1 MHIIVVQ
8 GVLIVVQGVRH
19 PGLVELRRKDVVWQR
34 GVPARAWEEK
44 SQAEQAKESHQLGL
58 GSQRYSQLRWSI
70 HLHLMAKIKTSH
82 HRWRRRRR
90 RRNAAKFIETKSAD
104 PPGMAWRYFQH
115 CQIFNIVKD
124 SVNIVNI
131 FNIVNDPP
139 GRHCARLGQQ
149 QGRWQGLEGDSK
161 ESQQQ
166 DGHSL
171 PLAVGHHHFV
181 CGVCDSCAMMIL
193 MMIIMSMK
201 MMMMMLIIMAGY
213 GWRWW

>member
-1 MHIIVVQ
+1 MNIVKDSVN
-8 GVLIVVQGVRH
+8 IV
-19 PGLVELRRKDVVWQR
+19 KDSVNIV
-34 GVPARAWEEK
+34 
-44 SQAEQAKESHQLGL
+44 
-58 GSQRYSQLRWSI
+58 
-70 HLHLMAKIKTSH
+70 
-82 HRWRRRRR
+82 
-90 RRNAAKFIETKSAD
+90 N
-104 PPGMAWRYFQH
+104 
-115 CQIFNIVKD
+115 IFNIVKD

-131 FNIVNDPP
+131 FNIVKDPP

-149 QGRWQGLEGDSK
+149 QGRWQGLEGGSK

-213 GWRWW
+213 G